1 MTKRRIPHC
10 LAAALVIV
18 AAAAVPPIAQAQQNT
33 QPASPVATFQKIEDQ
48 WSTALARQDQFTLE
62 TILAPTFVDI
72 SSSGEMGTRDQQV
85 AAMFETGT
93 QRVQTIQQKV
103 DNVRIIEDVA
113 IVDGTYSETTKL
125 NGIQRAEQGVFT
137 HIYQRTHGTWM
148 CVQSQRT
155 PFPPQTNEGKK
166 SRKKKSLF

>member
-1 MTKRRIPHC
+1 MKRLLFS
-10 LAAALVIV
+10 LATIAFFAAGYVQ
-18 AAAAVPPIAQAQQNT
+18 PPAQAQQNT
-33 QPASPVATFQKIEDQ
+33 QPTSPVETFQKIEDQ

-62 TILAPTFVDI
+62 AILVPSFTDI
-72 SSSGEMGTRDQQV
+72 SSSGDLTTRDQLV

-93 QRVQTIQQKV
+93 QRVQTIQHKV

-113 IVDGTYSETTKL
+113 IIDGTYAVTTKL

-155 PFPPQTNEGKK
+155 AFPAQSNDGKK